1 MVLLEAVRRD
11 RRTIVSIFFLGSV
24 QTPPHLGQ
32 TGLGRRAGPL
42 QPACAFPPSRRC
54 CKNAK
59 ASMLMRAW

>member
-1 MVLLEAVRRD
+1 MILDLYLAMRAHEHREGGELSVEA
-11 RRTIVSIFFLGSV
+11 S
-24 QTPPHLGQ
+24 PHLGKC
-32 TGLGRRAGPL
+32 GLWRRRGPL